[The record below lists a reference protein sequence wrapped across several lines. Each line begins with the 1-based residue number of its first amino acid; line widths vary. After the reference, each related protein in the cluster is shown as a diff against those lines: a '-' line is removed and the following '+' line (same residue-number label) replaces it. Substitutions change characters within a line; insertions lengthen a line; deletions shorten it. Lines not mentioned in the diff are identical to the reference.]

1 MAAPFHPASAFQ
13 PVVLLPKV
21 RSSAIMGAAAGLP
34 CSLRLP
40 GICNHNAATSV
51 MAHLPGIGKSH
62 ASKVSDLHVAIACA
76 ACHDAIDR
84 MTYDRHG
91 LTAAM
96 VLDAMLRGHCETQA
110 RLVALGILSTPDMQ
124 CR

>member
-1 MAAPFHPASAFQ
+1 MS
-13 PVVLLPKV
+13 VVLLPKV
-21 RSSAIMGAAAGLP
+21 RSKKLMAAAKGQM

-40 GICNHNAATSV
+40 GICNHNPQTTV
-51 MAHLPGIGKSH
+51 LAHLPGIGKGIST
-62 ASKVSDLHVAIACA
+62 KVSDLHGAFACS

-84 MTYDRHG
+84 FGYEKFG

-110 RLVALGILSTPDMQ
+110 RWVSLGLISGTDWEIV
-124 CR
+124 